1 VANSNFPQVCF
12 QGAMALY
19 GANDN
24 RAGSMNGI
32 KLSRHGF
39 NANDD
44 ARMIGPTMQR
54 LNKSH
59 KRIRLGRNTMSSI

>member
-1 VANSNFPQVCF
+1 
-12 QGAMALY
+12 MALY